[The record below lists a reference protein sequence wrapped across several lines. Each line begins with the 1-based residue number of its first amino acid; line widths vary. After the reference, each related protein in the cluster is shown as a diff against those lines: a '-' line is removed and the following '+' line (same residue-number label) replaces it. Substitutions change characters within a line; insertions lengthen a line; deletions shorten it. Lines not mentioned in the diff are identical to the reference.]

1 MKHLRAPLLC
11 LLLALLLA
19 LPALA
24 LTPEERQTDL
34 ETVYDT
40 LRYNHPDLFHT
51 TPEET
56 FLARKAA
63 IEARLATESDVDFL
77 LDVQSLIALA
87 RDSHTSASLGPVML
101 HVYPVALAWF
111 DGVWVIDTLPEAHR
125 DYLGW
130 TLQTVSGLTME
141 DVAQRLS
148 VLLSS
153 DNDVKLRRQVRQAFG
168 SAELF
173 AYAGITEPEGP
184 LVLSLAGPDGQ
195 TAELSLTALPTADR
209 SQWPALAGLEPQTQP
224 ATAFQKRYYFSL
236 PLSED
241 TYYIQYNTCAEDPE
255 LPMADFAAQVA
266 RDLDGGTYKKVLIDL
281 RSNGGGSDGV
291 IQPLLSVLLPRIRG
305 EEIQVWGLIGEAT
318 FSSAAINAVEIQEL
332 GGYLAGEAASGCVDH
347 FGALGSFQLP
357 HSQLSVSFSTKYICL
372 GDYFESAAGKGMVPV
387 QPDLPLPQTLA
398 DYLAGRDTAVEAL
411 LAMDEPHI
419 PAADGGDP
427 LSRGRLAA
435 LLRQA
440 AGAEVTYPEEQVLL
454 FGDLFPNNWYTPDVA
469 WCMEQGIVNG
479 TGGGAFAP
487 ARTATWQ
494 EAAVMTERWL
504 TAMGWDLPSVRAGS
518 SAKAADSWAAAA
530 VESAWQQGLLPE
542 DVDPKAPMTCQDGWG
557 LAARLGL
564 R

>member
-1 MKHLRAPLLC
+1 
-11 LLLALLLA
+11 
-19 LPALA
+19 
-24 LTPEERQTDL
+24 
-34 ETVYDT
+34 
-40 LRYNHPDLFHT
+40 
-51 TPEET
+51 
-56 FLARKAA
+56 
-63 IEARLATESDVDFL
+63 
-77 LDVQSLIALA
+77 
-87 RDSHTSASLGPVML
+87 
-101 HVYPVALAWF
+101 
-111 DGVWVIDTLPEAHR
+111 
-125 DYLGW
+125 
-130 TLQTVSGLTME
+130 
-141 DVAQRLS
+141 
-148 VLLSS
+148 
-153 DNDVKLRRQVRQAFG
+153 
-168 SAELF
+168 
-173 AYAGITEPEGP
+173 
-184 LVLSLAGPDGQ
+184 
-195 TAELSLTALPTADR
+195 
-209 SQWPALAGLEPQTQP
+209 
-224 ATAFQKRYYFSL
+224 
-236 PLSED
+236 
-241 TYYIQYNTCAEDPE
+241 
-255 LPMADFAAQVA
+255 
-266 RDLDGGTYKKVLIDL
+266 
-281 RSNGGGSDGV
+281 
-291 IQPLLSVLLPRIRG
+291 
-305 EEIQVWGLIGEAT
+305 
-318 FSSAAINAVEIQEL
+318 
-332 GGYLAGEAASGCVDH
+332 
-347 FGALGSFQLP
+347 
-357 HSQLSVSFSTKYICL
+357 
-372 GDYFESAAGKGMVPV
+372 MVPV